1 MKLTNFEKRL
11 LTFCCLI
18 ILLFSY
24 FLYDDSLFSEER
36 QSANEKVAQLIVK
49 NQDVRFKSSENFS
62 WMNAREQE
70 SLYEFDSLF
79 TGESSTAVLQL
90 NDGSTLR
97 IDGQSLIV
105 LSMENGKLVLDLK
118 SGSLSGD
125 LSSKSELLVRTK
137 DGLEKIGG
145 NNSRQI
151 RLERNF
157 SGSTLQKIDRN
168 PAALSQILWTS
179 PPDFKINKQDPRT
192 YQNLSWQKSQ
202 QIEEVIVEISASPD
216 FSLLDSSIKTK
227 NREAGIP
234 LALLPGKYFT
244 RLKGYNLG
252 RNQVASSTVHTFEV
266 IDKKRSLLF
275 PPILKTTNIQHSDEF
290 SFPPL
295 VQWEPV
301 QEAAQYRFELSKTPR
316 FDQVINYETSA
327 SQLAWTGAKP
337 GSYFFRVYSMKG
349 EDISLPSEIG
359 TLEVSSQAPQ
369 LNPIAPLVIRSEKG
383 VVTPQKVDL
392 KWNHQ
397 SKGQTK
403 YRVEVSE
410 DGTFRNPKVS
420 LNQRGPASVQVQKP
434 GQYYVRVFAT
444 NEVGEPVSPSS
455 NIERFN
461 YQIKNLLKEPLLIRP
476 FNDTTVFLQQDDN
489 PYLWLT
495 WKPVDDAE
503 QFQVEIAT
511 DPEFTRV
518 IDSATVKS
526 SNEKFLRY
534 LMSKRLAYG
543 KYYWR
548 VKSIS
553 ETEKADSQWSKPN
566 LFYLLHKKKEIFFE

>member
-1 MKLTNFEKRL
+1 MKLTNFERWL
-11 LTFCCLI
+11 LTSCCLI

-36 QSANEKVAQLIVK
+36 QSSNEKVAQLIVK

-62 WMNAREQE
+62 WMNAREKE
-70 SLYEFDSLF
+70 NLFEFDSLF

-125 LSSKSELLVRTK
+125 LSSKSELLIRTK

-145 NNSRQI
+145 RSSRQI

-192 YQNLSWQKSQ
+192 FQNLAWQKSQ
-202 QIEEVIVEISASPD
+202 KIEETIVEISANPD
-216 FSLLDSSIKTK
+216 FNLLDSSIKTK

-234 LALLPGKYFT
+234 IALLPGKYFT
-244 RLKGYNLG
+244 RLKGYN
-252 RNQVASSTVHTFEV
+252 RSRTQVASSTVHTFEI
-266 IDKKRSLLF
+266 IDKKRSLLL
-275 PPILKTTNIQHSDEF
+275 PPILKTMNIQHSDNF

-295 VQWEPV
+295 VQWESV
-301 QEAAQYRFELSKTPR
+301 QEASQYRFELSKTPR

-327 SQLAWTGAKP
+327 SQLAWTGARA
-337 GSYFFRVYSMKG
+337 GTYFFRVYSMKG
-349 EDISLPSEIG
+349 NDISLPSDIG

-369 LNPIAPLVIRSEKG
+369 LNPIAPVVIRTEKV
-383 VVTPQKVDL
+383 VVTPQKFDL
-392 KWNHQ
+392 NWNHL
-397 SKGQTK
+397 SKGQSK
-403 YRVEVSE
+403 YRVEISDDE
-410 DGTFRNPKVS
+410 TFRNPQVS
-420 LNQRGPASVQVQKP
+420 LTQRGPASVQVQKP

-444 NEVGEPVSPSS
+444 DEVGQPVSPSS
-455 NIERFN
+455 NIERFS
-461 YQIKNLLKEPLLIRP
+461 YQIKNLLPAPLLIRP

-495 WKPVDDAE
+495 WKPVDSAE
-503 QFQVEIAT
+503 QFLVEIAA
-511 DPEFTRV
+511 DSSFSQV
-518 IDSATVKS
+518 IASDTIKS

-534 LMSKRLAYG
+534 LMTKKLAYG

-548 VKSIS
+548 VKSVS
-553 ETEKADSQWSKPN
+553 KTENTESQWSEVN